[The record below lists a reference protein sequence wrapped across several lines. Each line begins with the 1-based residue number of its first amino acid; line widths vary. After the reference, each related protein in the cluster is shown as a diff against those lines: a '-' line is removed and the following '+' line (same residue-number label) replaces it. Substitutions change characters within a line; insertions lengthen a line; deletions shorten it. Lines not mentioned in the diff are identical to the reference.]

1 MTIQDQARALGDPTR
16 FSLFTYVAEAGRPVT
31 IADLTDQVRQ
41 KHNAVRAH
49 LSKLVDAGL
58 LIEQPEQRQRAGR
71 PRLLYSLAPG
81 ALGVWDTDG
90 PYREL
95 TLLLFEVLRT
105 GEDPE
110 TVGRRVGAAGGAA
123 AVVATADAAVPGGAT
138 ERGVTTVADASATA
152 SAADSGV
159 GRPGAGAGGDGMAR
173 AEPEPEPEPVPA
185 APARPTGV
193 RALVGELARRGFD
206 PEVVDEGAGHWDVVL
221 RTCPYQPTAP
231 NDPGVVCVMH
241 EGIARGI
248 ADTVGDIEVEGLEIN
263 DPAELACR
271 FSVVRR
277 PGTSPVDQPG

>member
-16 FSLFTYVAEAGRPVT
+16 FRLFTYVAEAGRPVT
-31 IADLTDQVRQ
+31 IAELTDQVQQ

-110 TVGRRVGAAGGAA
+110 TVGRRVGAAGGAVA
-123 AVVATADAAVPGGAT
+123 ATSAAPSGATDGAAAADVAQADAAVTSSGGA
-138 ERGVTTVADASATA
+138 
-152 SAADSGV
+152 V
-159 GRPGAGAGGDGMAR
+159 GTDAGGDDVAR
-173 AEPEPEPEPVPA
+173 AEPEPVPA
-185 APARPTGV
+185 APDRPTGV

-206 PEVVDEGAGHWDVVL
+206 PQVVDEGAGHWDVVL

-271 FSVVRR
+271 FRVVRR
-277 PGTSPVDQPG
+277 PGTSPVDLPG

>member
-16 FSLFTYVAEAGRPVT
+16 FRLFTYVAEVGRPVT
-31 IADLTDQVRQ
+31 IAELTDQVRQ

-110 TVGRRVGAAGGAA
+110 TVGRRVGAAGGAVA
-123 AVVATADAAVPGGAT
+123 ATSAAPSGATDGAVAAEVAQADAAVTSSGGA
-138 ERGVTTVADASATA
+138 
-152 SAADSGV
+152 
-159 GRPGAGAGGDGMAR
+159 AGTDAGGDDVAR
-173 AEPEPEPEPVPA
+173 AEPEPVPA
-185 APARPTGV
+185 APDRPTGV
-193 RALVGELARRGFD
+193 RMLVGELARRGFD
-206 PEVVDEGAGHWDVVL
+206 PKVVDEGAGHWDVVL

-271 FSVVRR
+271 FRVVRR
-277 PGTSPVDQPG
+277 PGTSPVDLPA